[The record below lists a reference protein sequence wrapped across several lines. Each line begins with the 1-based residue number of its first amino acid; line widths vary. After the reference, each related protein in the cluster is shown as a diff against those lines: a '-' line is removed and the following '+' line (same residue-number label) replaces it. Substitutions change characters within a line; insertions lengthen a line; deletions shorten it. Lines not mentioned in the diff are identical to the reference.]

1 MRIGILVNV
10 FASVRSKAG
19 TGPIS
24 HGVGLYTLE
33 LISALIEQDTESEF
47 VLIGEKPVHLPTR
60 LQGNPRVTQ
69 VSMPLDIKGFPR
81 TGIWREY
88 AATRARI
95 DLLHEPEPSAGI
107 LRLARYPLV
116 LTVHDLAPMIFPR
129 MFRRTHGWTFRRLVP
144 RNVSRAD
151 AIIAD
156 SEHTRRDL
164 ERLVHSAAGKTRV
177 VHLAGQSLSADTEVQ
192 GAVKPEHPY
201 ILSVATVEPRKNHIA
216 LLDAYQILRE
226 RGTDVRLVL
235 TGRAGWANSNVYR
248 HPALEVYGDQIVF
261 TGVVSCAELA
271 GLYRNAQVFVYP
283 SLYEGFGLPPLEA
296 LAAGVPTI
304 VGRNSCFPEVL
315 GDAAH
320 YVSPHPTGAEIAD
333 AVTVLMND
341 AGLRSDLCSRGRQRA
356 GEFSWQKTAVATL
369 EVYREVLRSSTRC

>member
-1 MRIGILVNV
+1 
-10 FASVRSKAG
+10 
-19 TGPIS
+19 
-24 HGVGLYTLE
+24 
-33 LISALIEQDTESEF
+33 
-47 VLIGEKPVHLPTR
+47 
-60 LQGNPRVTQ
+60 
-69 VSMPLDIKGFPR
+69 MPLDIKGFPR

-88 AATRARI
+88 AATRTRI

-116 LTVHDLAPMIFPR
+116 LTVHDLAPMIFPH
-129 MFRRTHGWTFRRLVP
+129 MFRRTHAWTFRRLVP

-164 ERLVHSAAGKTRV
+164 ERFVPGAARKTRV

-248 HPALEVYGDQIVF
+248 HPALEVVRRSD
-261 TGVVSCAELA
+261 S
-271 GLYRNAQVFVYP
+271 LYRGRILRGTGWSLPERAGICVSVAVRGLRTTSARSAGCGCSHHCWAKLMLPGSAGRCRTLRQPP
-283 SLYEGFGLPPLEA
+283 SDRGRDRRCCDCTDERRGTEVRSVQQGQAARGPVQLAEDGSGHTRGLP
-296 LAAGVPTI
+296 
-304 VGRNSCFPEVL
+304 
-315 GDAAH
+315 
-320 YVSPHPTGAEIAD
+320 
-333 AVTVLMND
+333 
-341 AGLRSDLCSRGRQRA
+341 
-356 GEFSWQKTAVATL
+356 
-369 EVYREVLRSSTRC
+369 